1 MKIVIA
7 PDSFKETLSAF
18 EVASTIESS
27 FQNVFPE
34 AEIIKIPIADG
45 GEGTV
50 EAMVRASDG
59 SFEFSEVEGP
69 MGNITSAKWGML
81 GNSKTAVI
89 EIAEACG
96 LHLVQVNKRN
106 PMTASSF
113 GVGQLVVAA
122 LDKGAKK
129 IIIGLGGSATND
141 GGYGFL
147 RAIGVQFLDSE
158 GNELNGH
165 FETLSL
171 LSDINFNHIDT
182 RIKNTSIEIACDVD
196 NPLLGEKGASKVFAA
211 QKGASNKMIEELES
225 IMTNYYEIIS
235 SQLGSQLNDRPGF
248 GAAGGLGFGISA
260 FINSELKSGINIV
273 LEALN
278 FNQYLL
284 DADLVITGEGRI
296 DSQSER
302 GKAPIGVIKY
312 ANQLNCKVIVIAG
325 SVDDPKTFNQKFNV
339 TNSYGIVNAKFS
351 IEKAFEDPYGCLK
364 SVSQKAAEDFKVLVT

>member
-18 EVASTIESS
+18 EVASAIESG

-50 EAMVRASDG
+50 DAIVRATNG

-69 MGNITSAKWGML
+69 MGDITRAKWGML
-81 GNSKTAVI
+81 GKSKTAVI

-96 LHLVQVNKRN
+96 LHLVSANKRN
-106 PMTASSF
+106 PMAASSY
-113 GVGQLVVAA
+113 GVGQLVIAA

-147 RAIGVQFLDSE
+147 RAIGVQFLDSK

-165 FETLSL
+165 FETLNL
-171 LSDINFNHIDT
+171 LSDINLDHIDT
-182 RIKNTSIEIACDVD
+182 RIKSTLIEIACDVD
-196 NPLLGEKGASKVFAA
+196 NPLLGDQGATRVFAA
-211 QKGASNKMIEELES
+211 QKGASNQMIEELES
-225 IMTNYYEIIS
+225 IMTHYYEIIS
-235 SQLGSQLNDRPGF
+235 GQSKNQAHDQPGF

-260 FINSELKSGINIV
+260 FLNSELKSGISIV
-273 LEALN
+273 LESLN

-302 GKAPIGVIKY
+302 GKAPIGVINY
-312 ANQLNCKVIVIAG
+312 ANQLNRRVFVIAG
-325 SVDDPKTFNQKFNV
+325 SVDDPKVFNQKFNV
-339 TNSYGIVNAKFS
+339 TNSYGIVNEKFS
-351 IEKAFEDPYGCLK
+351 IERAFEDPYGCLK
-364 SVSQKAAEDFKVLVT
+364 NISQKAAEDFKALVA

>member
-18 EVASTIESS
+18 EVASAIESG

-50 EAMVRASDG
+50 DAMVRATNG

-69 MGNITSAKWGML
+69 MGDITRAKWGML
-81 GNSKTAVI
+81 GKSKTAVI

-96 LHLVQVNKRN
+96 LHLVSANKRN
-106 PMTASSF
+106 PMAASSY
-113 GVGQLVVAA
+113 GVGQLVIAA

-147 RAIGVQFLDSE
+147 RAIGVQFLDSK

-165 FETLSL
+165 FETLNL
-171 LSDINFNHIDT
+171 LSDINLSHIDT
-182 RIKNTSIEIACDVD
+182 RIKSTLIEIACDVD
-196 NPLLGEKGASKVFAA
+196 NPLLGDQGATRVFAA
-211 QKGASNKMIEELES
+211 QKGASNQMIEELES
-225 IMTNYYEIIS
+225 IMTHYYEIIS
-235 SQLGSQLNDRPGF
+235 GQLKNQAHDQPGF

-260 FINSELKSGINIV
+260 FFNSELKSGISVV
-273 LEALN
+273 LESLN

-302 GKAPIGVIKY
+302 GKAPIGVINY
-312 ANQLNCKVIVIAG
+312 ANQLNRRVFVIAG
-325 SVDDPKTFNQKFNV
+325 SVDDPKVFNQKFNV
-339 TNSYGIVNAKFS
+339 TNSYGIVNEKFS
-351 IEKAFEDPYGCLK
+351 IERAFEDPYGCLK
-364 SVSQKAAEDFKVLVT
+364 NISQKAAEDFKALVA

>member
-18 EVASTIESS
+18 EVASAIESS

-50 EAMVRASDG
+50 EAMVRATDG

-69 MGNITSAKWGML
+69 MGSIISAKWGML

-96 LHLVQVNKRN
+96 LHLVQANKRN

-196 NPLLGEKGASKVFAA
+196 NPLLGEKGASKVFAE

>member
-18 EVASTIESS
+18 EVASAIESG

-50 EAMVRASDG
+50 DAMVRATNG

-69 MGNITSAKWGML
+69 MGDITRAKWGML
-81 GNSKTAVI
+81 GKSKTAVI
-89 EIAEACG
+89 EIAEACV
-96 LHLVQVNKRN
+96 LHLVSSNKRN
-106 PMTASSF
+106 PMAASSY
-113 GVGQLVVAA
+113 GVGQLVIAA

-147 RAIGVQFLDSE
+147 RAIGVQFLDSK

-165 FETLSL
+165 FETLNL
-171 LSDINFNHIDT
+171 LSDINLSHIDT
-182 RIKNTSIEIACDVD
+182 RIKSTLIEIACDVD
-196 NPLLGEKGASKVFAA
+196 NPLLGDQGATRVFAA
-211 QKGASNKMIEELES
+211 QKGASNQMIEELES
-225 IMTNYYEIIS
+225 IMTHYYEIIS
-235 SQLGSQLNDRPGF
+235 GQLKNQAHDQPGF

-260 FINSELKSGINIV
+260 FLNSELKSGISIV
-273 LEALN
+273 LESLN
-278 FNQYLL
+278 FNKYLL

-302 GKAPIGVIKY
+302 GKAPIGVINY
-312 ANQLNCKVIVIAG
+312 ANQLNRRVFVIAG
-325 SVDDPKTFNQKFNV
+325 SVDDPKVFNQKFNV
-339 TNSYGIVNAKFS
+339 TNSYGIVNEKFS
-351 IEKAFEDPYGCLK
+351 IERAFEDPYGCLK
-364 SVSQKAAEDFKVLVT
+364 NISQKAAEDFKALVA

>member
-50 EAMVRASDG
+50 EAMVRATDG

-96 LHLVQVNKRN
+96 LHLVQANKRN

-235 SQLGSQLNDRPGF
+235 SQLGSQLNDRPWF

>member
-50 EAMVRASDG
+50 EAMVRATDG

-96 LHLVQVNKRN
+96 LHLVQANKRN

-196 NPLLGEKGASKVFAA
+196 NPLLGEKGASKVFAE

-273 LEALN
+273 LDALN

>member
-7 PDSFKETLSAF
+7 PDSFKETLCAF
-18 EVASTIESS
+18 EVASAIESG

-50 EAMVRASDG
+50 DAMVRATNG

-69 MGNITSAKWGML
+69 MGDNTRAKWGML

-96 LHLVQVNKRN
+96 LHLVSANKRN
-106 PMTASSF
+106 PMAASSY
-113 GVGQLVVAA
+113 GVGQLVIAA

-129 IIIGLGGSATND
+129 IIIGLGGSSTND

-147 RAIGVQFLDSE
+147 RAIGVQFLDSK

-171 LSDINFNHIDT
+171 LSDINLSHIDK
-182 RIKNTSIEIACDVD
+182 RIMNTSIEIACDVD
-196 NPLLGEKGASKVFAA
+196 NPLLGHQGATRVFAA

-225 IMTNYYEIIS
+225 IMTHYYEVIS
-235 SQLGSQLNDRPGF
+235 GQLKSQARDQPGF

-260 FINSELKSGINIV
+260 FSNSELKSGISIV
-273 LEALN
+273 LETLN

-302 GKAPIGVIKY
+302 GKAPIGVINY
-312 ANQLNCKVIVIAG
+312 ANQFNCRVFVIAG
-325 SVDDPKTFNQKFNV
+325 SVDDPKVFNQKFNV
-339 TNSYGIVNAKFS
+339 TNSYGIVNEKFS

-364 SVSQKAAEDFKVLVT
+364 NVSQKAAEDFKALVT